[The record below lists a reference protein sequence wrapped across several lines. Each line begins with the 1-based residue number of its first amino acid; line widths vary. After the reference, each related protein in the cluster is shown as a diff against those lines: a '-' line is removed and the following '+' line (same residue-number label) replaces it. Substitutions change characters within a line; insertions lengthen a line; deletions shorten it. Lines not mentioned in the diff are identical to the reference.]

1 MELRLYFEDY
11 ENAVKD
17 DDGDSYSVP
26 TIKELIADP
35 DDEAI
40 RHALLRMA
48 EKSEMD
54 PVAVLVHANGRD
66 FVQFYILDK
75 KEPAAPFTNDGIK
88 GRRDSPGSSPPP
100 VPEEEEEE
108 GEEEYVKDN
117 GEEEYQEEE
126 TSSQAL
132 PADLCHVEYCKSF
145 PGKKHAQ
152 FFTEELTL
160 PDVLEILQLFLEGD
174 PSWQNRREW
183 RKLVW
188 AGPEAKGDFRS
199 KFGSLALAT
208 AFIVGCLATPFWFAR
223 ALFFLFAAL
232 LTWNAFRS
240 IGYATGAPWRSG
252 DDARWDF
259 YDDGEKATKKKWK
272 PPSGKEVSAWTA
284 KYGCTLI
291 YVLATVFF
299 IIYGIS
305 SGSCRNGFNRKAPA
319 RPPMESKAGDGGGLR
334 SPDKRTPT
342 DGGGGQAIKPGDT
355 PGQEPPG
362 RGE

>member
-11 ENAVKD
+11 ENAVE
-17 DDGDSYSVP
+17 DGDGDYSVP
-26 TIKELIADP
+26 TIEEFIADA
-35 DDEAI
+35 DDEAL
-40 RHALLRMA
+40 RSALLRMA
-48 EKSEMD
+48 EKLEMD
-54 PVAVLVHANGRD
+54 PTAVLVHANGGD
-66 FVQFYILDK
+66 FVQFYVLDK
-75 KEPAAPFTNDGIK
+75 EGA
-88 GRRDSPGSSPPP
+88 RRAFDQRGDRGPRESPGSSPPP
-100 VPEEEEEE
+100 VPA
-108 GEEEYVKDN
+108 
-117 GEEEYQEEE
+117 EEE
-126 TSSQAL
+126 TSSQPL
-132 PADLCHVEYCKSF
+132 PADLCHVEYCKRF

-174 PSWQNRREW
+174 SSWQNRSEW

-240 IGYATGAPWRSG
+240 IGYAPGAPWRSG
-252 DDARWDF
+252 DDARWEF
-259 YDDGEKATKKKWK
+259 YDDGESKKTAKKKWK
-272 PPSGKEVSAWTA
+272 PPSGQKIGTFVRENIS
-284 KYGCTLI
+284 GLI
-291 YVLATVFF
+291 FISATVFF

-305 SGSCRNGFNRKAPA
+305 AGSCRNGFNRKPPA
-319 RPPMESKAGDGGGLR
+319 RPPIESKTGDESGLR
-334 SPDKRTPT
+334 SPDERKPT

>member
-11 ENAVKD
+11 ENTVE
-17 DDGDSYSVP
+17 DGDGDYSVP
-26 TIKELIADP
+26 TIEEFIADP
-35 DDEAI
+35 EDEAL
-40 RHALLRMA
+40 RSALLRMA
-48 EKSEMD
+48 EKLEMD
-54 PVAVLVHANGRD
+54 PTAVLVHANGGD
-66 FVQFYILDK
+66 FVQFYVLDK
-75 KEPAAPFTNDGIK
+75 EEPAAPLTNEGIE
-88 GRRDSPGSSPPP
+88 GPEESPGSSPPP
-100 VPEEEEEE
+100 VPA
-108 GEEEYVKDN
+108 
-117 GEEEYQEEE
+117 EEE
-126 TSSQAL
+126 TSSQPL
-132 PADLCHVEYCKSF
+132 PADLCHVEYCKRF

-174 PSWQNRREW
+174 SSWQNRREW

-223 ALFFLFAAL
+223 ALFFLFAGL

-240 IGYATGAPWRSG
+240 IGYATGVPWRSG
-252 DDARWDF
+252 DDARWAF
-259 YDDGEKATKKKWK
+259 YDDGESKKTAKKKKKWK
-272 PPSGKEVSAWTA
+272 PLSGKEVAAWVSE
-284 KYGCTLI
+284 YGCTLL

-305 SGSCRNGFNRKAPA
+305 AGSCRNGFNRKPPA
-319 RPPMESKAGDGGGLR
+319 RPPMESKTGDESGLR
-334 SPDKRTPT
+334 SPDERKPT

-355 PGQEPPG
+355 PGQASPG